1 MPHAAVF
8 IDGGYLSKILKQHF
22 NEAAID
28 YSLFAKE
35 CAESHEIFR
44 VYYYDC
50 PPYQSTH
57 PTTWER
63 DFISKRQKFL
73 AALPR
78 LSRFEVRLGRLEH
91 RGIDDKGNPIFQQ
104 KRVDLQMG
112 LDIASLAS
120 KGRVE
125 MIVLVSGDS
134 DLMPAVEFA
143 KNESILVRLVHGPR
157 QTYHQDLWDK
167 VDERKEISEELI
179 RHVLKKREGAT
190 P

>member
-1 MPHAAVF
+1 MPYAAVF
-8 IDGGYLSKILKQHF
+8 IDGGYLSRVLKQHF
-22 NEAAID
+22 NEADID

-35 CAESHEIFR
+35 CAEGHEIFR

-50 PPYQSTH
+50 PPYQSPC

-63 DFISKRQKFL
+63 NFISKRQKFL

-78 LSRFEVRLGRLEH
+78 LTRFEVRLGRLEH
-91 RGIDDKGNPIFQQ
+91 RGLNDKGDPIFQQ

-112 LDIASLAS
+112 LDIASLAL
-120 KGRVE
+120 KGRAE

-134 DLMPAVEFA
+134 DLIPAVEFA
-143 KNESILVRLVHGPR
+143 KDESILVRLINGPR
-157 QTYHQDLWDK
+157 GTYHQDLWDK

-179 RHVLKKREGAT
+179 RRVLKKREGAT